1 MTSLSTINYLIECIN
16 YTIRL
21 QKIQPNISP
30 VIQNNYNHM
39 NINPSHHYI
48 PNIRQSRHNMNNQ
61 KQLRRNHNI
70 RQPGYDVQRKQLR

>member
-48 PNIRQSRHNMNNQ
+48 PNIRSSRHNMNNQ